1 MDEFEDL
8 LGGTT
13 GSSSESGKKPLILIV
28 DDEEN
33 YQKLL
38 EFNLKTAGYDV
49 ITASDGQEGLDR
61 ARASLPDLILL
72 DGLLPRVH
80 GFEVCKTLKSEAATK
95 DIPII
100 IMTAVYRNLRYKY
113 EVKGDYGANEFVT
126 KPFDIEDLVKRIK
139 ELL

>member
-38 EFNLKTAGYDV
+38 EFNLKTAGTTSSPPRTARRV
-49 ITASDGQEGLDR
+49 SIGPAPHSPISSFSMAFCPGFTASRSARPSR
-61 ARASLPDLILL
+61 ARRP
-72 DGLLPRVH
+72 PR
-80 GFEVCKTLKSEAATK
+80 TS
-95 DIPII
+95 PSSS
-100 IMTAVYRNLRYKY
+100 
-113 EVKGDYGANEFVT
+113 
-126 KPFDIEDLVKRIK
+126 
-139 ELL
+139 